1 MLARSKLNS
10 IESKIS
16 EALINNEISHED
28 FTTII
33 NEEKNYGEIK
43 ESIRL
48 MGTQRSDIE
57 NITQLK
63 KIKEWTLIKLLDKMQ
78 KYKTISSYCLRC
90 VKKNPEN
97 INPRIS
103 KIKNDGTVLSSKYAI
118 CGGKKSRFIR
128 TRTRKEQE
136 AQ

>member
-90 VKKNPEN
+90 QKNPEN
-97 INPRIS
+97 INSRNS
-103 KIKNDGTVLSSKYAI
+103 KIKNDRTVLSSKYAI